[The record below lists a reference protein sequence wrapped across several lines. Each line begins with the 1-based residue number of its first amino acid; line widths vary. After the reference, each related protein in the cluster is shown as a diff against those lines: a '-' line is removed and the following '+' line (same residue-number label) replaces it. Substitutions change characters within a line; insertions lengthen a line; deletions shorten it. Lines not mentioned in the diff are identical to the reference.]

1 MGQLTD
7 YLENGLDHTAPGK
20 ALDARTGGKIARTT
34 IPSLNVRII
43 RQPSPDGAP
52 GERRISVQHQ
62 INVNAEFMSLNPVI
76 VLMRK
81 KRTTAYKD
89 KTKKGSNKW
98 VQAGADKLVGINTLL
113 WNRAYLGEAFTLFN
127 FSNNVTDHH
136 LSRIGENIDTAITV
150 EELMN
155 GFIIKGIKNDD
166 ATKLSYAVMGA
177 SKNVPLVG
185 SGVLIKTARY
195 GLAVRIDNPKFIEVQ
210 GGPESTYLINGCS
223 MFQREPKYLYGAI
236 TKLGFRIM
244 YNAAIKTFSQHIIV

>member
-20 ALDARTGGKIARTT
+20 ALDARVGREIARTT
-34 IPSLNVRII
+34 IPKLSVKII
-43 RQPSPDGAP
+43 KELSPNGTP

-62 INVNAEFMSLNPVI
+62 TNVNAEFLSLNPVI

-81 KRTTAYKD
+81 KNITSL
-89 KTKKGSNKW
+89 KGALQKAANKW
-98 VQAGADKLVGINTLL
+98 VQAGASKSKVVDNTG
-113 WNRAYLGEAFTLFN
+113 WSRNYLGEALTQFN
-127 FSNNVTDHH
+127 FRTEVSDYYLSNLGENNVT
-136 LSRIGENIDTAITV
+136 AVTV

-155 GFIIKGIKNDD
+155 GFIIKGIKEDD
-166 ATKLSYAVMGA
+166 VSFLSYAVMGA

-210 GGPESTYLINGCS
+210 GGPESPYLSGGCS
-223 MFQREPKYLYGAI
+223 MFRGEPKYLYGDI
-236 TKLGFRIM
+236 CKIGFRIV
-244 YNAAIKTFSQHIIV
+244 YNVKKEFTQHIIV